1 MELKEIHI
9 LNALYFNSLRER
21 PSFSQEPNDDEE
33 FLKED
38 RWGFGFFWREI
49 ARKFSTVDQLYN
61 AIQDLHDKIR
71 DLKEKYRP
79 FCTPFPE
86 GKFEPNSDRGI
97 SGSYIFM
104 DEAGNP
110 VYVVKPL
117 DEDAGGIHSDGF
129 ATPFLMS
136 PLRANMPLYL
146 SAMREVLAYQIAQLI
161 QVGDVVPKTSLS
173 IFTSDVFH
181 DFSEHVSSDELK
193 QYLDRVGFADKEK
206 LCSVQEYVPNSK
218 NLFEVLHELQQAG
231 LSDEEIGARF
241 DQEDFENANLL
252 LWTTYDTDGHQ
263 GNFLVYSKGTD
274 AIGNEILGLK
284 KIDNGLAFPDKNQQ
298 LRNNLSYMPNAHR
311 PLSDRAKE
319 KIAAIDVDLLARQFE
334 QMGLESAIPALRERV
349 AAMKEAAQRPGITIK
364 EMNQVM
370 SNIGKKV

>member
-1 MELKEIHI
+1 MELREVTF
-9 LNALYFNSLRER
+9 LNELYFNGLKDS
-21 PSFSQEPNDDEE
+21 PFFSQEPLLDEE

-38 RWGFGFFWREI
+38 RWGFGYFWREI
-49 ARKFSTVDQLYN
+49 VRKFSTVDQLYN
-61 AIQDLHDKIR
+61 AIQDLHDQIR

-79 FCTPFPE
+79 FCTSFPDGE
-86 GKFEPNSDRGI
+86 LKPNLDRGV

-110 VYVVKPL
+110 LYVVKPL
-117 DEDAGGIHSDGF
+117 DEDAGCIHSDGF
-129 ATPFLMS
+129 ATPFSMS

-161 QVGDVVPKTSLS
+161 QVGDVVPQTSLG
-173 IFTSDVFH
+173 ILTSDTFH
-181 DFSEHVSSDELK
+181 DFSEQVNLDELK
-193 QYLDRVGFADKEK
+193 RYLDTVGFADKEK
-206 LCSVQEYVPNSK
+206 LCSVQEYIPNSK

-241 DQEDFENANLL
+241 DQENFENANLL

-274 AIGNEILGLK
+274 AVGNEILGLK

-298 LRNNLSYMPNAHR
+298 MRNNLSYMPNASR
-311 PLSDRAKE
+311 LLSEGAKE
-319 KIAAIDVDLLARQFE
+319 KIAAIDVDLLAHQFE

-349 AAMKEAAQRPGITIK
+349 AAMKEAAQRPEITIK
-364 EMNQVM
+364 EMNQVI